1 MYKVFFFPSGLQ
13 KKEERLNL
21 WGEALPT
28 YGHPSFVHW
37 GYSTRVVMCI
47 SPCCLFPGAEYSHA
61 KVRLDEM
68 YTSSV
73 CTLIGTTLHLDLGYG
88 LKVFSVINHL
98 LQANQQLSVST

>member
-1 MYKVFFFPSGLQ
+1 MVIG
-13 KKEERLNL
+13 
-21 WGEALPT
+21 
-28 YGHPSFVHW
+28 
-37 GYSTRVVMCI
+37 I